1 LVVVRPGALTLV
13 EDAGRP
19 GHAHLAVPRSGA
31 LDRTALAEAN
41 RLVGNEPGRPGLE
54 ATLTGVA
61 LRATAPAVVAV
72 TGALAAVTV
81 DGRPVPLAE
90 AVPVPA
96 GAVLDVGTA
105 RSGLRSY
112 VAVAGGIALE
122 PVLGSCST
130 DVLSGLGP
138 LPLRAGDVL
147 PVGGVLGAPAAP
159 AASASPAQVEG
170 GPHLARDRSAEP
182 LVLTVVPGPRDDWF
196 TAAALATLV
205 DGTYRV
211 SKDSNRIALRL
222 DGPALER
229 AVTDELPSEGLV
241 LGAVQVPADGQP
253 LVFLADH
260 PTTGGYPVIAVV
272 EDRDVD
278 ACAQVRPGDEV
289 RFRWSTSSRPPPS
302 GGDPGRYGAGA

>member
-1 LVVVRPGALTLV
+1 VVVRAGALTLV

-31 LDRTALAEAN
+31 LDRAALAAAN

-54 ATLTGVA
+54 MTLTGVA
-61 LRATAPAVVAV
+61 IRATAPCVVAV
-72 TGALAAVTV
+72 AGAAAPVTI
-81 DGRPVPLAE
+81 DGRPVPMSS
-90 AVPVPA
+90 AVPLPA

-105 RSGLRSY
+105 QAGLRSY
-112 VAVAGGIALE
+112 IAVDGGIAVGA
-122 PVLGSCST
+122 VLGSCAT

-138 LPLRAGDVL
+138 PPLRVGDSL
-147 PVGGVLGAPAAP
+147 PIGDPQAAP
-159 AASASPAQVEG
+159 GRVEAGPGPAG
-170 GPHLARDRSAEP
+170 RRPGRP
-182 LVLTVVPGPRDDWF
+182 LVLSITPGPREDWF
-196 TAAALATLV
+196 TAGALATLV
-205 DGTYRV
+205 SSRYRA

-229 AVTDELPSEGLV
+229 AVTVELPSEGLV

-272 EDRDVD
+272 DDRDVD
-278 ACAQVRPGDEV
+278 ACAQVRPGDEL
-289 RFRWSTSSRPPPS
+289 RFRWSASSDGTAS
-302 GGDPGRYGAGA
+302 GSTGGRYGAGS

>member
-1 LVVVRPGALTLV
+1 MTPWPTRTLVVVRPGALTLV

-31 LDRTALAEAN
+31 LDRAALAAAN
-41 RLVGNEPGRPGLE
+41 RLVGNPTDRAGLE
-54 ATLTGVA
+54 TTLTGVA
-61 LRATAPAVVAV
+61 LRTTAPAIVAV
-72 TGALAAVTV
+72 TGARAAVTV
-81 DGRPVPLAE
+81 DGRPVPMFQ

-96 GAVLDVGTA
+96 GGVLDVGTA
-105 RSGLRSY
+105 RAGLRSY
-112 VAVAGGIALE
+112 VAVDGGIALE

-138 LPLRAGDVL
+138 PPLRAGDVL
-147 PVGGVLGAPAAP
+147 PL
-159 AASASPAQVEG
+159 G
-170 GPHLARDRSAEP
+170 GPPASGTLVENGPVPEAGRPAGP
-182 LVLTVVPGPRDDWF
+182 VVLTIAPGPRQDWF

-205 DGTYRV
+205 TGRYRA

-229 AVTDELPSEGLV
+229 AVPDELPSEGLV

-272 EDRDVD
+272 DDSDVD

-289 RFRWSTSSRPPPS
+289 RFRWSSSEPTPDRGPS
-302 GGDPGRYGAGA
+302 GRYGAGA

>member
-1 LVVVRPGALTLV
+1 MTVASRRTLVVVRAGALTLV

-31 LDRTALAEAN
+31 LDRGALAEAN

-54 ATLTGVA
+54 TTLTGVA

-72 TGALAAVTV
+72 AGAPAALTV
-81 DGRPVPLAE
+81 DGRPVPMSQPVA
-90 AVPVPA
+90 VPA

-105 RSGLRSY
+105 RAGLRSY
-112 VAVAGGIALE
+112 VAVDGGIALE

-138 LPLRAGDVL
+138 PPLRAGDVL
-147 PVGGVLGAPAAP
+147 PLGAPSAVSPP
-159 AASASPAQVEG
+159 AESGPGPVRAHQEG
-170 GPHLARDRSAEP
+170 P
-182 LVLTVVPGPRDDWF
+182 LVLAITPGPRADWF

-205 DGTYRV
+205 SGRYQA

-222 DGPALER
+222 DGPALTR
-229 AVTDELPSEGLV
+229 AVPGELPSEGLV

-272 EDRDVD
+272 DESDVD

-289 RFRWSTSSRPPPS
+289 RFRWSTAPERAPS
-302 GGDPGRYGAGA
+302 GGRPGRYGAQA

>member
-1 LVVVRPGALTLV
+1 MTPGPARALVVVRTGALTLV

-19 GHAHLAVPRSGA
+19 GQAHLAVPRSGA
-31 LDRTALAEAN
+31 LDRAALAEAN
-41 RLVGNEPGRPGLE
+41 RLVRNEPGRPGLE
-54 ATLTGVA
+54 TTLTGVA
-61 LRATAPAVVAV
+61 LRATAPCVVAV
-72 TGALAAVTV
+72 TGAPAPVTI
-81 DGRPVPLAE
+81 DGRSVPMSSAVPL
-90 AVPVPA
+90 PA

-105 RSGLRSY
+105 QAGLRSY
-112 VAVAGGIALE
+112 VAVAGGIALG

-138 LPLRAGDVL
+138 PPLRAGDSLPIGVPQAAPGQVDADPV
-147 PVGGVLGAPAAP
+147 PVGRRP
-159 AASASPAQVEG
+159 G
-170 GPHLARDRSAEP
+170 GP
-182 LVLTVVPGPRDDWF
+182 LVLSITAGPRQDWF
-196 TAAALATLV
+196 TAGALATLI
-205 DGTYRV
+205 GSRYRA

-229 AVTDELPSEGLV
+229 AVTVELPSEGLV

-272 EDRDVD
+272 DDSDVD

-289 RFRWSTSSRPPPS
+289 HFRWSASSDGAA
-302 GGDPGRYGAGA
+302 GGVTGGRYGARS